1 MSDLITSLQD
11 RLFAAELTYSVLAL
25 TSAFA
30 VLFFLMRSAIGTEKI
45 GALSSSSPG
54 KGALVSIIAMAG
66 LGGVAFDAARSLF
79 RHLNRLLFAIS
90 ATPIPE
96 HFAFSIS
103 LISAPLIAITIVVI
117 MDRYSVLRVNQSMR
131 KQIDMY
137 SERVYSSRTSDELR
151 YVIKSLEAEAD
162 LARTERNEIA
172 RRYGRKYYQVIPAKE
187 TNSAADIRLKKIN
200 GLLGKASLLLM
211 LMEKQEDLENH
222 RIQKISLS

>member
-11 RLFAAELTYSVLAL
+11 RLFAPELMYSAVAL

-30 VLFFLMRSAIGTEKI
+30 VLIFLIRSAIGTEKI
-45 GALSSSSPG
+45 GVLSSSSPG

-66 LGGVAFDAARSLF
+66 LGGVAFDAVRSLF

-90 ATPIPE
+90 VTPIPE

-137 SERVYSSRTSDELR
+137 SEKVYSSRTADELR
-151 YVIKSLEAEAD
+151 DVIKSLEADAD
-162 LARTERNEIA
+162 LARTARSEIA
-172 RRYGRKYYQVIPAKE
+172 RRYGRKYHQVVPAKE
-187 TNSAADIRLKKIN
+187 TNSAADIRLKQLN
-200 GLLGKASLLLM
+200 GILGKASLILTV
-211 LMEKQEDLENH
+211 MEKQEERANR
-222 RIQKISLS
+222 RINKISL